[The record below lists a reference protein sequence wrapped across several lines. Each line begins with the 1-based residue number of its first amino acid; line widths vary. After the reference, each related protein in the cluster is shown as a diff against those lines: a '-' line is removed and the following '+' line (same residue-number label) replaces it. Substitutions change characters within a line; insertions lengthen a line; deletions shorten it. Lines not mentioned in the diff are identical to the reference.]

1 MRLGRLMQDRQE
13 LGVTF
18 QNFEAERRPRAEKIV
33 ALARRNGNSKREF
46 SATGAWIRDRMLKLL
61 LPRHGQGNGLDVRVR
76 SARGGAVAPGGGIAA

>member
-18 QNFEAERRPRAEKIV
+18 QNFEAERRPRAEKFV

-46 SATGAWIRDRMLKLL
+46 SPTGAWIRDRMLRLL
-61 LPRHGQGNGLDVRVR
+61 LPVTAKGMDWMYRYDPR
-76 SARGGAVAPGGGIAA
+76 AA